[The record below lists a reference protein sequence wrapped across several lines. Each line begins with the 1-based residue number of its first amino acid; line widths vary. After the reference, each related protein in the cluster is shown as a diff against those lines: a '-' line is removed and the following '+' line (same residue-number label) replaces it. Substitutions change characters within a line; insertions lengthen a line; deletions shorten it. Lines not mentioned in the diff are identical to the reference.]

1 MVQYNVKNAVHLS
14 LLERMILNM
23 KKLLAILGMV
33 TCMIALSACGAS
45 EKEDEMTAEEQQML
59 ISARESDVDFMS
71 QIIEAGME
79 EQYASNE
86 VIYNG
91 LLNFKNAMD
100 DIGDYVDTSGGTVE
114 VDDEEII
121 VRINLNGTS
130 HNAVVEM
137 VMNKD
142 TAEFTSIAVNVDYS
156 LGEKMEKAALNTL
169 LGMGTVFV
177 ILVLISLIISAFSLI
192 SKAQNSN
199 KKAEAP
205 KEQKAET
212 VAAHTAPEE
221 ELSDDLE
228 LAAVI
233 SAAIAAYEGSGSTD
247 GFVVRSIRK
256 THR

>member
-1 MVQYNVKNAVHLS
+1 
-14 LLERMILNM
+14 M

-33 TCMIALSACGAS
+33 TCMIALSACGAVE
-45 EKEDEMTAEEQQML
+45 EKDEMTAEEQQML
-59 ISARESDVDFMS
+59 ISARETDVDYMH
-71 QIIEAGME
+71 QVLENGME

-86 VIYNG
+86 VVYNG
-91 LLNFKNAMD
+91 LVSLKNAMD

-114 VDDEEII
+114 VDEKEVV

-137 VMNKD
+137 VMNRE
-142 TAEFTSIAVNVDYS
+142 TAEFENIAVNVDYS
-156 LGEKMEKAALNTL
+156 LGEKMEKAALNTV

-177 ILVLISLIISAFSLI
+177 VLILISLIISAFGLI

-199 KKAEAP
+199 KKADAP
-205 KEQKAET
+205 QEKKAEN
-212 VAAHTAPEE
+212 VAPQAAVEE

-228 LAAVI
+228 LVAVI

-256 THR
+256 ARR